1 MKKVKMFMTG
11 ILALGVSLIVV
22 SVVLGAIRMFV
33 MDGDDMSECDD
44 RHFREYY
51 LRPGLKGEEGRFSI
65 FTAEE
70 FPRYARLFKTQEVLK
85 EVKYTK
91 SDMIVLT
98 HNLKLTGIVLLL
110 FDPDSP
116 HDETSI
122 DLDDVTWRELTFK
135 RDNGSSVRMYVVK
148 NGRGLDFFVS
158 KGEKHFKA
166 SELSV
171 GFDYW
176 HHLSR

>member
-98 HNLKLTGIVLLL
+98 HNLKLRVSFCSFSIRNHLMTRRVSTWMT
-110 FDPDSP
+110 SP
-116 HDETSI
+116 G
-122 DLDDVTWRELTFK
+122 V
-135 RDNGSSVRMYVVK
+135 N
-148 NGRGLDFFVS
+148 
-158 KGEKHFKA
+158 
-166 SELSV
+166 
-171 GFDYW
+171 
-176 HHLSR
+176 

>member
-33 MDGDDMSECDD
+33 MEVDDMSECDD

-70 FPRYARLFKTQEVLK
+70 FPRYARLFKAQEALK
-85 EVKYTK
+85 EVKYAK
-91 SDMIVLT
+91 NDMVVLT
-98 HNLKLTGIVLLL
+98 HNLKLADVALLL
-110 FDPDSP
+110 FNPESTQY
-116 HDETSI
+116 EENV
-122 DLDDVTWRELTFK
+122 DLEDVPWRELTFK

-148 NGRGLDFFVS
+148 MGRGLDFFVS
-158 KGEKHFKA
+158 KGDKYFKA
-166 SELSV
+166 CELSA